1 LNFVVCIV
9 RSDGVPWIHISVVK
23 FCLIFL
29 VHSLYLPISL
39 RRIAARFSQETIE
52 LNSINTGNIERQ
64 SLDSSIAE
72 SEKKKKG
79 E

>member
-1 LNFVVCIV
+1 M
-9 RSDGVPWIHISVVK
+9 
-23 FCLIFL
+23 CLL
-29 VHSLYLPISL
+29 VLLQVWLGHQT
-39 RRIAARFSQETIE
+39 QETVE
-52 LNSINTGNIERQ
+52 LNSNNTGNIERQ